1 MCLGFSENGPIE
13 AEDDEGDDEAD
24 AVDAT
29 ASDDSLLA
37 YFIQTLDVMLEC
49 ALFVRFVSGILVL
62 IFFGCYLKYLWRQ
75 KYGIDTFFT
84 CLLNIYPCATS
95 LHLKG

>member
-62 IFFGCYLKYLWRQ
+62 IFFGCYLKYLWS
-75 KYGIDTFFT
+75 IS
-84 CLLNIYPCATS
+84 ATNS
-95 LHLKG
+95 GDKSMQ